1 MQDEPVYH
9 VPVLYNE
16 VIAALNIQPGGVYVD
31 CTFGGGGHAK
41 GILEKLNANGRLIA
55 FDQDADAQQNI
66 PPDERLI
73 FVAHNFR
80 HLNRFLKLHR
90 HKQVNGVL
98 ADLGVSSFQFD
109 EAERGFSTRFN
120 GPLDMRMDKRAEKTA

>member
-1 MQDEPVYH
+1 MHNASSYH
-9 VPVLYNE
+9 VPVLFSE
-16 VIAALNIQPGGVYVD
+16 AIDALNIEPDGVYVD

-41 GILEKLNANGRLIA
+41 GILEKLNTNGRLIA

-73 FVAHNFR
+73 FVPHNFR
-80 HLNRFLKLHR
+80 HLNRFLKLHK
-90 HKQVNGVL
+90 HEQVNGVL

-120 GPLDMRMDKRAEKTA
+120 GPLDMRM